1 MIKPEAAET
10 LPTDTLTVIYGN
22 GSKWYGEAPDSIDTL
37 IAVMTENTLDLE
49 LQMDNDRFC
58 ELLDDDP
65 VGAEYYPGTGW
76 HGFLGNFEELSHNF
90 HISTRDPALI
100 ARLKAAI
107 DANLARC
114 SKRGT

>member
-1 MIKPEAAET
+1 MIKPEATET

-37 IAVMTENTLDLE
+37 IAVMAKNTLDMTWAE
-49 LQMDNDRFC
+49 DGSFW
-58 ELLDDDP
+58 EILDDDP

-76 HGFLGNFEELSHNF
+76 HDFLGNFEDLSHNF
-90 HISTRDPALI
+90 HIATRDPALI

-107 DANLARC
+107 GENLKAEE
-114 SKRGT
+114 T